1 MTFKSILVPFLQKP
15 TATAAFKMAA
25 VIAKREKAHIV
36 AMNMRQRPLPPQVV
50 FYPLG
55 GTFPIENDD
64 AFKKAEDENAA
75 NLRQV
80 FDDLCEEFGVG
91 IADMETCTE
100 DMGATASWR
109 DVTGAVPGE
118 IADIATSFDLSV
130 AARPGEPTAPLQDE
144 IVEELLFRSGRP
156 VLVAPPEP
164 PKERPAR
171 IAIAWNGSAEAA
183 KAVAAARPLLAAAE
197 TVKLIAVHPPGVAG
211 SATVDLAA
219 TLRLHGIESAQV
231 EVEQES
237 GQDAT
242 KVLKQEIADA
252 KPDLLVMGAY
262 SHNRWRELILGG
274 FTRDMLAHAEIPL
287 LMAH

>member
-1 MTFKSILVPFLQKP
+1 MSIKSILVPFLQKP
-15 TATAAFKMAA
+15 TAMTAFKAAA
-25 VIAKREKAHIV
+25 VVAKAEKAHIV
-36 AMNMRQRPLPPQVV
+36 ALHMRQRPLPPQVV

-80 FDDLCEEFGVG
+80 FDDLCEQSGVG
-91 IADMETCTE
+91 IADFETHTD

-109 DVTGAVPGE
+109 DVRGAVPGE
-118 IADIATSFDLSV
+118 IADVAASFDLSV

-156 VLVAPPEP
+156 VLVAPPTP
-164 PKERPAR
+164 PDAAPRR
-171 IAIAWNGSAEAA
+171 IVVAWNGRAEAA
-183 KAVAAARPLLAAAE
+183 KAVAAARPLLLGAD
-197 TVKLIAVHPPGVAG
+197 TIKLIAVHPPGVAA
-211 SATVDLAA
+211 SATMDLAA
-219 TLRLHGIESAQV
+219 TLRMHGVDSAQV
-231 EVEQES
+231 EVEREA

-252 KPDLLVMGAY
+252 RPDMIVMGAY
-262 SHNRWRELILGG
+262 SHNRWREAVLGG

-287 LMAH
+287 FMAH